1 METPEPRLSQQLQLD
16 ELWDALSVCLTS
28 LAKMPD
34 SHAVLVLQP
43 TVEAFFLVH
52 AGLYGSLFVF
62 YYLHLVNILSLL
74 FVCSVFLI
82 GLLL

>member
-1 METPEPRLSQQLQLD
+1 LCLGVKPAEMPEPRLSQQLELD
-16 ELWDALSVCLTS
+16 ALWDALSVCLTS

-52 AGLYGSLFVF
+52 AGLCFKVDTI
-62 YYLHLVNILSLL
+62 VNILLPL
-74 FVCSVFLI
+74 TPPGDCR
-82 GLLL
+82 

>member
-1 METPEPRLSQQLQLD
+1 MEMPESRLSEQLQLD
-16 ELWDALSVCLTS
+16 KLWDALSVCLTS

-52 AGLYGSLFVF
+52 AGLSTF
-62 YYLHLVNILSLL
+62 YVMTVI
-74 FVCSVFLI
+74 F
-82 GLLL
+82 

>member
-52 AGLYGSLFVF
+52 AGLCSIRFCVKT
-62 YYLHLVNILSLL
+62 I
-74 FVCSVFLI
+74 VCI
-82 GLLL
+82 Q

>member
-1 METPEPRLSQQLQLD
+1 MYTLYTWPIYNYHNVTYCGCFCVGAKAVETPEPRLSQQLVLD
-16 ELWDALSVCLTS
+16 ELWDTLSVCLTS

-52 AGLYGSLFVF
+52 AGMYF
-62 YYLHLVNILSLL
+62 
-74 FVCSVFLI
+74 
-82 GLLL
+82 